1 MSYNFKKFESIGG
14 KYETRFSITG
24 SRSISFPTKFYEEN
38 NIRRF
43 KFVVLFYDEDQ
54 KAIGLKFSDDESEPH
69 KYTLIKS
76 DNYGA
81 SIVATSF
88 FKKYNLDPK
97 KYKGKY
103 DWKRVNTDFGK
114 LFVIELGEQPKGE

>member
-1 MSYNFKKFESIGG
+1 MIYNFKKFESTGG
-14 KYETRFSITG
+14 KYETRITITG
-24 SRSISFPTKFYEEN
+24 SRSIGFPTKFYNEN
-38 NIRRF
+38 NIKRY
-43 KFVVLFYDEDQ
+43 KFVILFYDEEQ
-54 KAIGLKFSDDESEPH
+54 KVIGLKFSDDKEEPH

-103 DWKRVNTDFGK
+103 DWKKVRTEFGN
-114 LFVIELGEQPKGE
+114 LFVIELNKA

>member
-1 MSYNFKKFESIGG
+1 MSYNFKKFESTGG
-14 KYETRFSITG
+14 KYETRISITG
-24 SRSISFPTKFYEEN
+24 SRSISFPTKFYEDN
-38 NIRRF
+38 NIKKY
-43 KFVVLFYDEDQ
+43 KFVVLFYDEEK
-54 KAIGLKFSDDESEPH
+54 KAIGLKFTEDKEEPH

-88 FKKYNLDPK
+88 FKKYSLDPK

-103 DWKRVNTDFGK
+103 EWKRVRTEFGN
-114 LFVIELGEQPKGE
+114 LCVIELNKA

>member
-1 MSYNFKKFESIGG
+1 M
-14 KYETRFSITG
+14 
-24 SRSISFPTKFYEEN
+24 
-38 NIRRF
+38 
-43 KFVVLFYDEDQ
+43 FYDEDQ
-54 KAIGLKFSDDESEPH
+54 KVIGLKFTEDENEPH

-76 DNYGA
+76 DGYGA

-103 DWKRVNTDFGK
+103 EWKKVRTEFGN
-114 LFVIELGEQPKGE
+114 LFVIELTKA